1 MKADLFWQKLWT
13 LKRQKKHF
21 LTNKA
26 GQRKGEKNN
35 ELLFQFYEKKKK
47 VQKLTFEKNGGETF
61 WSLKNDF
68 RLKICRDVV
77 VDIFDVFF
85 IIKKSRRF
93 FYYKAKKSTLFTS
106 TTRFFG
112 GRPRFLLNMASM
124 LVLIVIET
132 GSLLLEMNRQ
142 ESASSFGLILL
153 SEIWPSDAVSP
164 SETHLIIF
172 LELF

>member
-35 ELLFQFYEKKKK
+35 ELLFQFYEKKKRLK
-47 VQKLTFEKNGGETF
+47 NWLSIKNGGETF

-77 VDIFDVFF
+77 VDIFDVFD
-85 IIKKSRRF
+85 
-93 FYYKAKKSTLFTS
+93 YKAKKSTLFTS

-142 ESASSFGLILL
+142 ESASSFDLILL
-153 SEIWPSDAVSP
+153 SEIWPSDAASP

>member
-77 VDIFDVFF
+77 VDIFDVFYYKEKSTF
-85 IIKKSRRF
+85 IIKLKRQRCLPRRRG
-93 FYYKAKKSTLFTS
+93 SS
-106 TTRFFG
+106 EV
-112 GRPRFLLNMASM
+112 
-124 LVLIVIET
+124 VL
-132 GSLLLEMNRQ
+132 
-142 ESASSFGLILL
+142 ASSWTWRRCWCSSSSRPAPCCWKWTVKNQLQAL
-153 SEIWPSDAVSP
+153 A
-164 SETHLIIF
+164 
-172 LELF
+172 